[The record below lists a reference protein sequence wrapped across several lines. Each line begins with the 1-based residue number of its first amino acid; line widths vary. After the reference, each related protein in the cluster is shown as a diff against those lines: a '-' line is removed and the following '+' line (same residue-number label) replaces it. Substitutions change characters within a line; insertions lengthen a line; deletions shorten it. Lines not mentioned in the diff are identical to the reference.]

1 MTRSVPRPAT
11 AADFDLQARALYR
24 RSLEE
29 VPAGVHARLR
39 QARGAALATGRSRM
53 PRWAPAGLAASV
65 VLAVVALA
73 GLQPAPE
80 SAPDPAVA
88 RTLPADPA
96 AAHPLALSD
105 PELAMILDSLDH
117 NPDFYL
123 WLASN
128 DDAAAP
134 ER

>member
-1 MTRSVPRPAT
+1 MTPRDPRPAT
-11 AADFDLQARALYR
+11 TAEFDRQARALYR
-24 RSLEE
+24 QSLEQ

-39 QARGAALATGRSRM
+39 RARGAALAGPRHRS
-53 PRWAPAGLAASV
+53 PPWLPAGVAATA

-80 SAPDPAVA
+80 RAPEAPLVQAAPVD
-88 RTLPADPA
+88 ADVPT
-96 AAHPLALSD
+96 PLALSD
-105 PELAMILDSLDH
+105 PELALILDSLDH

-123 WLASN
+123 WLASS
-128 DDAAAP
+128 DDAAP

>member
-1 MTRSVPRPAT
+1 MTPRDPRPAT
-11 AADFDLQARALYR
+11 AAEFDRQARALYR
-24 RSLEE
+24 QSLEQ

-39 QARGAALATGRSRM
+39 QARGAALAGPRHRS
-53 PRWAPAGLAASV
+53 PPWLPATA

-80 SAPDPAVA
+80 RAPEAPLVLAAPVD
-88 RTLPADPA
+88 ADVPT
-96 AAHPLALSD
+96 PLALSD
-105 PELAMILDSLDH
+105 PELALILDSLDH

-123 WLASN
+123 WLASS
-128 DDAAAP
+128 DDAVP